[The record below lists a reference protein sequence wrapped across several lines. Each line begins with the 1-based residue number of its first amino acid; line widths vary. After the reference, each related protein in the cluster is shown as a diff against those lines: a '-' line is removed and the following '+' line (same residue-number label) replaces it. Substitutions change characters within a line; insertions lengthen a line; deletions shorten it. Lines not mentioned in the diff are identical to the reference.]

1 MTTKTRSFEN
11 AELWMGPI
19 DSTVNF
25 LVGAGECVCCPG
37 NGGRTKTEG
46 QVFDCR

>member
-1 MTTKTRSFEN
+1 M
-11 AELWMGPI
+11 PI

-37 NGGRTKTEG
+37 DGGAEEDGRPG
-46 QVFDCR
+46 V

>member
-1 MTTKTRSFEN
+1 
-11 AELWMGPI
+11 MGPI

-37 NGGRTKTEG
+37 DGGGRKKTEG
-46 QVFDCR
+46 QVFDCRRSVAVKHSY

>member
-1 MTTKTRSFEN
+1 M
-11 AELWMGPI
+11 PI

-37 NGGRTKTEG
+37 DGGGRRRKARCLIVADPL
-46 QVFDCR
+46 Q